1 MKCKKMAVLVA
12 TILLVA
18 FHAAAQD
25 PEQLAAQAAKAYN
38 IRQYEEAIAKYE
50 KIIAGGNESYALY
63 YNLGN
68 AYFRNNEN
76 AQAILNYEKALKI
89 APNNEDL
96 KHNIEVVNSK
106 LTDKV
111 EMVPEL
117 FYKRW
122 WKTLVNMIDIDT
134 LAILNIILLS
144 LALLLIAIYI
154 AISNIMIRKISFWAG
169 ISLLFI
175 FSIGILAASQRN
187 HYLNSQHEAIVFT
200 QTVNI
205 KSSPDEN
212 SKDIFV
218 LHEGTKVKLLDV
230 VAEWQEIR
238 IANGSVGWIKMSDIR
253 KI

>member
-1 MKCKKMAVLVA
+1 MKCKKIAVLVA
-12 TILLVA
+12 TILFVA

-25 PEQLAAQAAKAYN
+25 TEQLAAQAAKAYN
-38 IRQYEEAIAKYE
+38 TRQYQEAIAHYE
-50 KIIAGGNESYALY
+50 KIIVAGNESYALY

-76 AQAILNYEKALKI
+76 AQALLNYEKALKI

-122 WKTLVNMIDIDT
+122 WKLLVNMMGIDT
-134 LAILNIILLS
+134 LAVFNIMLLS
-144 LALLLIAIYI
+144 LALILIAIYI
-154 AISNIMIRKISFWAG
+154 AISNIIIRKISFWAG
-169 ISLLFI
+169 FFLMAL

-200 QTVNI
+200 QMVNI

-238 IANGSVGWIKMSDIR
+238 IANGSVGWIKASDIR